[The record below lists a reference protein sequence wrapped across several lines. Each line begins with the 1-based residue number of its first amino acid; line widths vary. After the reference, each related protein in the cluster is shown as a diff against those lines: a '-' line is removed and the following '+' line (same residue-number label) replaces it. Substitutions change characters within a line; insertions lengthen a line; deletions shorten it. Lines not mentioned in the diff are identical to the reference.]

1 MEDNIS
7 GLGLAKVDGSYT
19 ATNTEVDK
27 TARRGSTDLGKDAF
41 LQLLVC
47 QMQNQDPMNP
57 SNDTEYVA
65 QLAQFSQLEQL
76 QNLGTESEK
85 SQAFSLVG
93 RYCVFQFKDAN
104 GNVTYPEGVVDS
116 VNISGGKVTLSVGDK
131 VFKYDELYTVLQS
144 APTGEESTETSSE
157 STGE

>member
-1 MEDNIS
+1 MADNVT
-7 GLGLAKVDGSYT
+7 GLGLTANIVDGKLDYT
-19 ATNTEVDK
+19 ATVTGTDK
-27 TARRGSTDLGKDAF
+27 AARRGSTDLGKDAF

-76 QNLGTESEK
+76 QNLSTESEK

-93 RYCVFQFKDAN
+93 KYCVFQSKDSN
-104 GNVTYPEGVVDS
+104 GNVTYPEGTIDS
-116 VNISGGKVTLSVGDK
+116 VNISGGKITLSVGDK
-131 VFKYDELYTVLQS
+131 VFKYDELYTVMQN
-144 APTGEESTETSSE
+144 APVNDEDE
-157 STGE
+157 

>member
-1 MEDNIS
+1 MADNS
-7 GLGLAKVDGSYT
+7 ALGLAKVDGSYT

-27 TARRGSTDLGKDAF
+27 AAKRGSTELGKDAF

-57 SNDTEYVA
+57 STDTEYVA

-76 QNLGTESEK
+76 QNLGTESQK
-85 SQAFSLVG
+85 AQAFSLVG
-93 RYCVFQFKDAN
+93 HYCVFQVKDSA
-104 GNVTYPEGVVDS
+104 GNVTYPEGTVDS

-131 VFKYDELYTVLQS
+131 VYKYEELYTVMQS
-144 APTGEESTETSSE
+144 GETQSE
-157 STGE
+157 EGTDASGSEDDA